1 VPKSKAAETAMPP
14 AVLVKGDDPSLVG
27 QAVRELTKELL
38 AGRDPS
44 TVVEEHTEQT
54 SDYPGA
60 GPVVDAISTPPFLG
74 DLRIVVVRDAGRFPA
89 SESERIAA
97 ALGDPVAGVVLVVAA
112 GGGTVSAV
120 LQKAIERVGR
130 VIDTKVPTGRGKG
143 QWLQGKLKDA
153 PVKLDARAGARIG
166 EHLGD
171 DLGRLEGLL
180 GSLASAYGG
189 SQTISEEDLEP
200 FLGSAGGLP
209 AWDLTD
215 AIDKGDSEAALG
227 VLQRISAAQG
237 GAALLTLS
245 ILHRHYAQ
253 MLRLDGSGV
262 TSGAEAAAAIGA
274 RSEYPAKKALD
285 QSRVLGYER
294 IARAIS
300 LLADADLD
308 LRGQSGLSDEAVL
321 QVLVARLSRLT
332 PASRRQG
339 SRRRA

>member
-1 VPKSKAAETAMPP
+1 
-14 AVLVKGDDPSLVG
+14 
-27 QAVRELTKELL
+27 
-38 AGRDPS
+38 
-44 TVVEEHTEQT
+44 
-54 SDYPGA
+54 
-60 GPVVDAISTPPFLG
+60 VDALSTPPFLG
-74 DLRIVVVRDAGRFPA
+74 DMRIVVVRDAGRFPV
-89 SESERIAA
+89 SESERIAT
-97 ALGDPVAGVVLVVAA
+97 ALENPVPGVVLVVVS

-120 LQKAIERVGR
+120 LQKAVERVGR
-130 VIDTKVPTGRGKG
+130 VVDTKVPTGRGRG
-143 QWLQGKLKDA
+143 QWLQAKLKDS

-180 GSLASAYGG
+180 GSLASAYGE
-189 SQTISEEDLEP
+189 STISEEDLEP
-200 FLGSAGGLP
+200 YLGSAGGVP

-215 AIDKGDSEAALG
+215 AIDKGDSQAALG
-227 VLQRISAAQG
+227 ALERMSAAQG

-262 TSGAEAAAAIGA
+262 TTGAEAAVAIGA
-274 RSEYPAKKALD
+274 RSEYPARKALD

-308 LRGQSGLSDEAVL
+308 LRGRSGLSDEAVL

-332 PASRRQG
+332 PASRRQPV
-339 SRRRA
+339 RRRG